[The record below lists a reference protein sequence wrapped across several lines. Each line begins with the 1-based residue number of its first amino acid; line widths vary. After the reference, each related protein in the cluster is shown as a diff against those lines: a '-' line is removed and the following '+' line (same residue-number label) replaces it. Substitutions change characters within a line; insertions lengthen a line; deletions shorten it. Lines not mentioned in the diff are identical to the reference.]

1 MGRLGASCTPG
12 ASHLTAGIISI
23 KVFSNFKSTGGV
35 PAISALK
42 FPFELKKDQVE
53 AAEAWMQNGCRG
65 TVIFSTGTGKTEIA
79 WECAK
84 RAAER
89 SGAGHYRILFLVPRI
104 VLIDQN
110 VRRLWSYGIDAGHV
124 GVYYGMRKGAREIT
138 ISTYQ
143 SVINNFDLIRQADMV
158 VLDEV
163 HLVSETA
170 VEFDGIFDV
179 IVEDANKAILGL
191 TATINERDPRYH
203 TILTVAPVVKKYM
216 IKDAVSD
223 GRLAKPVVIEEK
235 VKFIEEEQ
243 KIYDEASSTIKD
255 ISRKLQVYEPDR
267 MTKILMRGGAR
278 GTLAK
283 QWFAMVRKRKQVL
296 SSTKQKLL
304 KAVEIVKNHP
314 RERVM
319 IFSETIDSIQQL
331 HDMLESSG
339 IPARTIHNGV
349 RRQEREE
356 ILQSWGL
363 DYFPL
368 LSVHTLE
375 IGYDV
380 PQVGIAI
387 IIASSSN
394 TNQVAQ
400 RIGRV
405 VRKTDDKKHAY
416 VYVVYVEGTKDD
428 NMLKI
433 VKASIEKGSDDS
445 RPARVRDRRPSGSQR
460 TITKY

>member
-1 MGRLGASCTPG
+1 ML
-12 ASHLTAGIISI
+12 
-23 KVFSNFKSTGGV
+23 

-42 FPFELKKDQVE
+42 FPFDLKKDQIE
-53 AAEAWMQNGCRG
+53 AVEAWMQNGCRG
-65 TVIFSTGTGKTEIA
+65 SVIFSTGTGKTEIA
-79 WECAK
+79 WECAR
-84 RAAER
+84 RAAEK
-89 SGAGHYRILFLVPRI
+89 SGAEHYRILFLVPRI

-110 VRRLWSYGIDAGHV
+110 VRRLLSYSIDEGSM
-124 GVYYGMRKGAREIT
+124 GVYYGMRKDVREIT

-143 SVINNFDLIRQADMV
+143 SVINNFDLVRQADMV

-191 TATINERDPRYH
+191 TATINEQDHRYH
-203 TILTVAPVVKKYM
+203 TILTIAPPVKKYM
-216 IKDAVSD
+216 IRDAVSD
-223 GRLAKPVVIEEK
+223 GRLARPVVIEEK
-235 VKFIEEEQ
+235 VKFTDQEQ

-255 ISRKLQVYEPDR
+255 ISRKLQAYEPDK

-278 GTLAK
+278 GSLAK
-283 QWFAMVRKRKQVL
+283 QWFAMVRRRKQVL
-296 SSTKQKLL
+296 SSTRQKLL
-304 KAVEIVKNHP
+304 KAVEIVKSHP
-314 RERVM
+314 GERVM

-331 HDMLESSG
+331 RDMLEASG

-356 ILQSWGL
+356 ILQSWGY

-405 VRKTDDKKHAY
+405 VRKVEGKELAH
-416 VYVVYVEGTKDD
+416 VYIVYVEGTKDD

-433 VKASIEKGSDDS
+433 VKASIESGSDEQRPS
-445 RPARVRDRRPSGSQR
+445 RPKGRRPSGSQR
-460 TITKY
+460 TITRY

>member
-1 MGRLGASCTPG
+1 M
-12 ASHLTAGIISI
+12 SI
-23 KVFSNFKSTGGV
+23 KVFSGDKSSKSV
-35 PAISALK
+35 SAISSLR
-42 FPFELKKDQVE
+42 FPFELKKDQLE

-65 TVIFSTGTGKTEIA
+65 SVIFSTGTGKTEIA

-84 RAAER
+84 RAAEK
-89 SGAGHYRILFLVPRI
+89 SGSKHYRILFLVPRI

-110 VRRLWSYGIDAGHV
+110 VRRLLSYGIDEGDI
-124 GVYYGMRKGAREIT
+124 GVYYGMRKDAKEIT

-170 VEFDGIFDV
+170 VEFDRIFDV
-179 IVEDANKAILGL
+179 IVEDAEKSILGL

-203 TILTVAPVVKKYM
+203 TILTVAPAVKKYM

-235 VKFIEEEQ
+235 VKFTDDEQ

-278 GTLAK
+278 GALAK
-283 QWFAMVRKRKQVL
+283 QWFAMVRKRKEVL
-296 SSTKQKLL
+296 SSTRQKLL
-304 KAVEIVKNHP
+304 KAVEIVKSHP
-314 RERVM
+314 KERVM

-331 HDMLESSG
+331 RDMLETAG

-356 ILQSWGL
+356 ILQSWGT

-405 VRKTDDKKHAY
+405 VRKADGKEHAH
-416 VYVVYVEGTKDD
+416 VYIVYVEGTKDD

-433 VKASIEKGSDDS
+433 VKASIDRGSEEKPSKPRG
-445 RPARVRDRRPSGSQR
+445 RRPSGSQR
-460 TITKY
+460 TITRY

>member
-1 MGRLGASCTPG
+1 M
-12 ASHLTAGIISI
+12 
-23 KVFSNFKSTGGV
+23 

-42 FPFELKKDQVE
+42 FPFELKKDQLE
-53 AAEAWMQNGCRG
+53 AAEAWVQNGCRG
-65 TVIFSTGTGKTEIA
+65 SIIFSTGTGKTEIA

-84 RAAER
+84 RAAEKI
-89 SGAGHYRILFLVPRI
+89 GTKYYRILFLVPRI

-110 VRRLWSYGIDAGHV
+110 VRRLRSYGIDEV
-124 GVYYGMRKGAREIT
+124 NIGVYYGMRKGAREIT

-170 VEFDGIFDV
+170 IGFDRIFDV

-191 TATINERDPRYH
+191 TATIDERDPRYH
-203 TILTVAPVVKKYM
+203 TILTVAPAVKKYT
-216 IKDAVSD
+216 INDAVSD

-235 VKFIEEEQ
+235 VKFTDEEQ
-243 KIYDEASSTIKD
+243 RIYDKTSATIKD
-255 ISRKLQVYEPDR
+255 ISRKLQVYEPAK
-267 MTKILMRGGAR
+267 MTKALMRGGAR
-278 GTLAK
+278 GMLAK
-283 QWFAMVRKRKQVL
+283 QWFAVVRQRKEVL
-296 SSTKQKLL
+296 SSTKQKLVR
-304 KAVEIVKNHP
+304 AVKIVKDHP
-314 RERVM
+314 GERIM

-331 HDMLESSG
+331 RDMLETAG

-356 ILQSWGL
+356 ILQSWGS

-405 VRKTDDKKHAY
+405 VRKAEGKQHAQ
-416 VYVVYVEGTKDD
+416 VYIIYVEGTKDD

-433 VKASIEKGSDDS
+433 VKASIDRGSDERRS
-445 RPARVRDRRPSGSQR
+445 PGTRGRRPSGSQR
-460 TITKY
+460 TITRY